1 VADDRLVPAPPEVAR
16 RPTDP
21 LQAEAGR
28 PAEPLPEVARRLV
41 TVALALPLFLA
52 SLLLGGWPWE
62 VLLGLLAL
70 VVAWEVVQLARAA
83 GLDPAPEVALPGC
96 LALFA
101 ALVWAPGWSAGLAAA
116 LLVATLLAQF
126 PAPRRPAALAN
137 AGATLLAALLPL
149 LLVALAFLRRASGG
163 QGLTLVVVAAVWAA
177 DAAAYFAGRA
187 YGRRPLAPAISPR
200 KSWEGAAAGLLA
212 GTAAGAVAAALAGV
226 PVGVGT
232 VLGAVSAA
240 AGAAGDLAESALK
253 RSAGVKDAGV
263 LLPGHGG
270 VLDRFDSLLL
280 AAPAALLVVRAWGR

>member
-1 VADDRLVPAPPEVAR
+1 MGE
-16 RPTDP
+16 
-21 LQAEAGR
+21 G
-28 PAEPLPEVARRLV
+28 RRLV

-52 SLLLGGWPWE
+52 ALLLGGWPWE
-62 VLLGLLAL
+62 VLLALLAL
-70 VVAWEVVQLARAA
+70 VAAWEVVHLARAA
-83 GLDPAPEVALPGC
+83 GLAPAPEVVLPGC
-96 LALFA
+96 LGLFA
-101 ALVWAPGWSAGLAAA
+101 ALVRTPGWGAGLAAA
-116 LLVATLLAQF
+116 LLVAALLAQF

-149 LLVALAFLRRASGG
+149 LLVALAFLRRGPGG
-163 QGLTLVVVAAVWAA
+163 QGLTLVVVAAVWAG

-200 KSWEGAAAGLLA
+200 KSWEGALAGLLT
-212 GTAAGAVAAALAGV
+212 GTAAGAGVAAVAGA

-253 RSAGVKDAGV
+253 RSAGVKDAGA

>member
-1 VADDRLVPAPPEVAR
+1 MADGRLAPAPA
-16 RPTDP
+16 
-21 LQAEAGR
+21 AGR
-28 PAEPLPEVARRLV
+28 PADPLPEVARRLV

-52 SLLLGGWPWE
+52 ALLLGGWPWE

-70 VVAWEVVQLARAA
+70 VAAWEVVHLGRAA
-83 GLDPAPEVALPGC
+83 GLDPAAEVALPGC
-96 LALFA
+96 LALFTALVWVPGWSPGVAA
-101 ALVWAPGWSAGLAAA
+101 ALVTAA
-116 LLVATLLAQF
+116 VLAQVR
-126 PAPRRPAALAN
+126 AARRAQALAN
-137 AGATLLAALLPL
+137 AGVTLLAALLPL
-149 LLVALAFLRRASGG
+149 LLVALASLRRAPAG

-200 KSWEGAAAGLLA
+200 KSWEGALAGLLT
-212 GTAAGAVAAALAGV
+212 GMAAGAGVAAVAGA

-253 RSAGVKDAGV
+253 RSAGVKDAGA